1 MQDSIL
7 GPWRDLSIIIL
18 IIPMIVFTLIPGA
31 IYYFLI
37 RGVRW
42 VKRNIRTPLL
52 TARVWALRV
61 QHGTDRASR
70 AAVALPI
77 AIEGL
82 DARVRTTA
90 RGIAE
95 FLGIESV

>member
-18 IIPMIVFTLIPGA
+18 IIPMMFFVLIPGA
-31 IYYFLI
+31 IFYFSV
-37 RGVRW
+37 RGMRW
-42 VKRNIRTPLL
+42 VNRSIRTPLL
-52 TARVWALRV
+52 TARVWALRI

-77 AIEGL
+77 AVEGF
-82 DARVRTTA
+82 DARLRTTA

-95 FLGIESV
+95 FLGVESV

>member
-7 GPWRDLSIIIL
+7 GVWRDLSIIIL
-18 IIPMIVFTLIPGA
+18 ILPMMIFVLVPGA
-31 IYYFLI
+31 IFYFSI
-37 RGVRW
+37 RGLRW
-42 VKRNIRTPLL
+42 VKRSIRTPLL
-52 TARVWALRV
+52 ITRVWALRI

-77 AIEGL
+77 AIEG
-82 DARVRTTA
+82 AEVRVRTTA

-95 FLGIESV
+95 FLGIDSV

>member
-1 MQDSIL
+1 MHDSIL

-18 IIPMIVFTLIPGA
+18 IIPILIFVLVPGA
-31 IYYFLI
+31 IFYFSI

-42 VKRNIRTPLL
+42 VKRSIRIPFL
-52 TARVWALRV
+52 TARVWALRI
-61 QHGTDRASR
+61 QQGTDRASR

-77 AIEGL
+77 AIEGF
-82 DARVRTTA
+82 DARVRTTV

-95 FLGIESV
+95 FFGIESV

>member
-7 GPWRDLSIIIL
+7 GPWRDVSLVIL
-18 IIPMIVFTLIPGA
+18 IIPVMIFVLVPGA
-31 IYYFLI
+31 IFYFSI

-42 VKRNIRTPLL
+42 VKRTIRTPLL
-52 TARVWALRV
+52 TARVWALRI

-70 AAVALPI
+70 ATVALPI
-77 AIEGL
+77 AVEGF
-82 DARVRTTA
+82 DARVRATA

-95 FLGIESV
+95 FLGIESA

>member
-7 GPWRDLSIIIL
+7 GPWRDVSLIIL
-18 IIPMIVFTLIPGA
+18 IIPMMIFVLVPGA
-31 IYYFLI
+31 IFYFSI

-42 VKRNIRTPLL
+42 VKRRIRTPLL
-52 TARVWALRV
+52 TARVWALRI
-61 QHGTDRASR
+61 QHGADRASR

-82 DARVRTTA
+82 DTRLRTTA
-90 RGIAE
+90 RGMAE
-95 FLGIESV
+95 FLGIA